1 MSRNNALIG
10 SCLALAFA
18 ASLAPGQTLLL
29 PIAGGAENPDLE
41 TVNRL
46 FTAVMEDRYPARLI
60 TRGSPCET
68 RSCALE
74 AAGAAGAAEVIHS
87 SLHRLGSRWIFAAT
101 VMDSAGRNAFSQR
114 LTAGSIEDM
123 EMVTRRMADALAS
136 RQDAEKV
143 ATVDNIT
150 QREVESEPERRRS
163 LYSSGVSLG
172 YLFPVGNSFGYV
184 NRDEFGPDRHHEY
197 SQMIRLGW
205 LNTWEFRND
214 LNLGAEVIWSIPYAI
229 GADLNLRYLFN
240 RGDVSPFVGGGLG
253 LHYVKSD
260 EGPGT
265 PANKRNSGPAL
276 NAQGGLMLFRTY
288 DVNVMLRGQYQV
300 VFNSDVDHG
309 PAFDVGVSLRPKEGR
324 GAAKQDDGLG
334 FWGYA
339 GITLLTLMV
348 IGAVAN

>member
-1 MSRNNALIG
+1 MPWKHVL
-10 SCLALAFA
+10 LAACFSVASA
-18 ASLAPGQTLLL
+18 ASSASAQTLLL
-29 PIAGGAENPDLE
+29 PVAGDAEDLA

-46 FTAVMEDRYPARLI
+46 FTAVMEDKYPARLV

-68 RSCALE
+68 RSCALD
-74 AAGAAGAAEVIHS
+74 AARAAGAAEVIHS
-87 SLHRLGSRWIFAAT
+87 SLHKLGNRWIFSAT
-101 VMDSAGRNAFSQR
+101 VMDSAGGNPFSQR

-136 RQDAEKV
+136 RRDAEKV

-150 QREVESEPERRRS
+150 QREVENEPERRRS

-184 NRDEFGPDRHHEY
+184 DRDGFGTERSHQYD
-197 SQMIRLGW
+197 QMIRLAW

-214 LNLGAEVIWSIPYAI
+214 LNLGAEVTWSIPYAI

-260 EGPGT
+260 EGAGT
-265 PANKRNSGPAL
+265 RANRRNSGPAL

-300 VFNSDVDHG
+300 VFNSDIDHG
-309 PAFDVGVSLRPKEGR
+309 PAIDVGVSFRPREKAQSKE
-324 GAAKQDDGLG
+324 DGMG

-339 GITLLTLMV
+339 GITLLTLMLL
-348 IGAVAN
+348 GAISN